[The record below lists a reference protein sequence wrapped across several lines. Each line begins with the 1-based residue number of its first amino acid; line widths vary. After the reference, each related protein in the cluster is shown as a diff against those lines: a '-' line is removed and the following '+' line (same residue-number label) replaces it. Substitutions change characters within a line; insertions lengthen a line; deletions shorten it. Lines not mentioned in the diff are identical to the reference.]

1 MAAPTLRPFQTELK
15 AKVYDAWRAGARNVV
30 MRLDTGGGKTVT
42 LADIVREHAG
52 FACVIAHRQELV
64 GQLSLALARYGIRHN
79 IIAADATR
87 RAISRQH
94 SEELGY
100 SMYDPNSR
108 VVVAGV
114 DTIIR
119 ADMSGWAS
127 KVTLWVVDEGHHV
140 VLDNKW
146 HTVIERFSNPECRG
160 LLPTA
165 TPVRAD
171 GQGLGR
177 PEIGGRGVADCM
189 VEGPPMRWL
198 IDEGYLTDYRIICPP
213 SDMQLL
219 ADVSAS
225 GDWSTKALRE
235 AAKRSHIVGDVAAH
249 YTRIAGGRRG
259 VTFAPDLETAA
270 EMAAAHRAAGWRA
283 EVLSGKTDDFVRR
296 SILKRLAAGEIH
308 QVVAVD
314 IISEGFDLPAIE
326 VLSMG
331 RKSASLAVYMQQFGR
346 ALRPMYA
353 PGFDLSTREGRR
365 AAIAAGP
372 KPKAIVLDHV
382 GNIVWHSGPPDFP
395 RVWSL
400 QSRKSKNGPSDAIPI
415 RVCKACFE
423 PYEAIY
429 RECPN
434 CGHYEPPAGR
444 DSPSVVAGD
453 LQELDP
459 AILQELRLK
468 LEKVNQTREE
478 RGAELQLAGVPHAG
492 YIRNLNAHDERREA
506 QAELRQ
512 AMAYWGGVQTAAGYG
527 DPEIQRLFFFRFGVD
542 VMTAQTLDARDAREL
557 LARIQGA
564 AT

>member
-1 MAAPTLRPFQTELK
+1 VTAPTLRPFQVELK
-15 AKVYDAWRAGARNVV
+15 SKVYRAWQEGARNVV

-42 LADIVREHAG
+42 LADIVREHGG
-52 FACVIAHRQELV
+52 FVCVIAHRQELV
-64 GQLSLALARYGIRHN
+64 GQLSMALARYGIRHN

-94 SEELGY
+94 SEALGY

-119 ADMSGWAS
+119 AEMASWAA

-177 PEIGGRGVADCM
+177 PEIGGRGVADVM

-198 IDEGYLTDYRIICPP
+198 IDEGYLTDYRIFCPP

-219 ADVSAS
+219 ANVSAS
-225 GDWSTKALRE
+225 GDWSSKALRE
-235 AAKRSHIVGDVAAH
+235 AAKRSQIVGDVATH
-249 YTRIAGGRRG
+249 YARVAGGRRG

-270 EMAAAHRAAGWRA
+270 EMAAAHRAAGFRA

-296 SILKRLAAGEIH
+296 SVLKRLEAGEVH

-326 VLSMG
+326 VLSKA
-331 RKSASLAVYMQQFGR
+331 RATASLAVYMQQFGR
-346 ALRPMYA
+346 ALRPVYA
-353 PGFDLSTREGRR
+353 GGFDLSTREGRL

-372 KPKAIVLDHV
+372 KPRAIIIDHV
-382 GNIVWHSGPPDFP
+382 GNVVRHNGPPDFP

-400 QSRKSKNGPSDAIPI
+400 ESRKSRNAPSDAIPI
-415 RVCKACFE
+415 RVCTACFE
-423 PYEAIY
+423 PYQAIK
-429 RECPN
+429 RECPH

-444 DSPSVVAGD
+444 DSPAMVAGD

-459 AILQELRLK
+459 AVLAALRVK
-468 LEKVNQTREE
+468 LAKVDQSREE
-478 RGAELQLAGVPHAG
+478 RGAEMQLAGVPHAG
-492 YIRNLNAHDERREA
+492 YIRNLNSHSDRQEA
-506 QAELRQ
+506 QAALRSI
-512 AMAYWGGVQTAAGYG
+512 MAIWGGVQTAAGYS

-542 VMTAQTLDARDAREL
+542 VMTAQTLDAADARDL
-557 LARIQGA
+557 QGRIAGA
-564 AT
+564 L